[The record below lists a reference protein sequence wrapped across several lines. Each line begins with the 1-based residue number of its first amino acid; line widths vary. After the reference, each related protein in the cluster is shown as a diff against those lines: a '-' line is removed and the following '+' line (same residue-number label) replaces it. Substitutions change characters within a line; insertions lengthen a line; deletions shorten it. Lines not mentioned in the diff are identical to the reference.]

1 MIKNEKKKNK
11 RLKENYETVKDML
24 AKENQTN
31 ETLNEELAKY
41 KGNLTQSSMFKVIL
55 NQRFGNHTDPICCRH
70 LTYSES

>member
-55 NQRFGNHTDPICCRH
+55 NQ
-70 LTYSES
+70 S